1 MLARRT
7 PPIQNMGV
15 LPVIMLTRAT
25 MIANTIIARAVML
38 AGVGVFHQRFAR
50 CGLGV
55 LLTVVPEFRECV
67 GGTLLAVVG
76 V

>member
-1 MLARRT
+1 
-7 PPIQNMGV
+7 
-15 LPVIMLTRAT
+15 